1 MRNVLL
7 EFLDNYNNLTTSP
20 MQLVLFEDAISH
32 ICRITRILRQ
42 PGGNALLLGMSGSG
56 IIIRDHYQI

>member
-1 MRNVLL
+1 MKNILL
-7 EFLDNYNNLTTSP
+7 VYLDSYNDLTTSP
-20 MQLVLFEDAISH
+20 MQLVFFEDAINH

-56 IIIRDHYQI
+56 TL